1 MKSVLALIDILKHSL
16 LSRRILWYTLTYGLI
31 VILISSIAQL
41 YWSYQSELKEL
52 ENTFVLIEKSHV
64 PGIAASVYALDEEQ
78 LNIHMEG
85 VLYSRDVAYLE
96 VVQFSGDQQIVSS
109 IGHSDLSSPLIRT
122 FSLEQ
127 ANLDGVISRYGM
139 LSVAVDMSKV
149 YQRLW
154 SNGWKFLLMTVA
166 VVGVIAFGVFLFIHF
181 MLTRHLITMA
191 RFY

>member
-166 VVGVIAFGVFLFIHF
+166 VVGVIAFGVFLFS
-181 MLTRHLITMA
+181 A
-191 RFY
+191 